1 MAERI
6 GKPSRIA
13 PLSDFDDR
21 DVAAGDLDVRGWDVI
36 AADGERLGVV
46 DELLIDTGTGRVRY
60 LDVDLEDDLVEA
72 LSGRAQSAQSPVE
85 HPQPTGDSLLGDV
98 NPAFATSKAQA
109 PSQKIERRT
118 DTGALAPA
126 DSEGGTRHVLLPIGR
141 LQIDADAEQVFLAGM
156 GSREAAALPVY
167 RPGASLPALERALAE
182 RFGQTPE
189 IGNVPSVPAN
199 AASKPPK
206 TASGGAVP
214 ERRIPARC
222 RPSPGPPRPNWSRR
236 SWSRVWK
243 RKNAAPG
250 NPIPLPSLARPS
262 LPAGLS

>member
-1 MAERI
+1 VAERI

-72 LSGRAQSAQSPVE
+72 LSGRAQSAQSPLE
-85 HPQPTGDSLLGDV
+85 RPQPAGDSLLGDV
-98 NPAFATSKAQA
+98 NPAFAAGTSKAQA

-141 LQIDADAEQVFLAGM
+141 LRIAAEAEQVFLAGM
-156 GSREAAALPVY
+156 GSREAAALPAY

-199 AASKPPK
+199 AA
-206 TASGGAVP
+206 TAA
-214 ERRIPARC
+214 
-222 RPSPGPPRPNWSRR
+222 
-236 SWSRVWK
+236 
-243 RKNAAPG
+243 NAAEDRFWRSGAGAADTGTVPPEPG
-250 NPIPLPSLARPS
+250 TT
-262 LPAGLS
+262 PAELEPDELEPGLEAEKRGSR

>member
-21 DVAAGDLDVRGWDVI
+21 DVAAGDVDVRGWDVI

-72 LSGRAQSAQSPVE
+72 VATIA
-85 HPQPTGDSLLGDV
+85 
-98 NPAFATSKAQA
+98 ATSEAQA

-118 DTGALAPA
+118 DSPAPA
-126 DSEGGTRHVLLPIGR
+126 DLEGVRHILLPIGQLR
-141 LQIDADAEQVFLAGM
+141 LDADAEQVFLGSM
-156 GSREAAALPVY
+156 GSREAAALPAY

-182 RFGQTPE
+182 RFGPTPKT
-189 IGNVPSVPAN
+189 GDTPSVPTATTAEDRFWRSGAG
-199 AASKPPK
+199 AADIGTVPPEPG
-206 TASGGAVP
+206 TTPAELEP
-214 ERRIPARC
+214 EELE
-222 RPSPGPPRPNWSRR
+222 PGLEAAKRGSR
-236 SWSRVWK
+236 
-243 RKNAAPG
+243 
-250 NPIPLPSLARPS
+250 
-262 LPAGLS
+262 